1 MAPLSKILTIKLKL
15 SGNLKSTCKIV
26 AKNGMTSPHL
36 TSSAGIGRGIGVPSD
51 TNQPRS
57 FGTTRLTDRPL
68 ESRWGGSECGPLGRN
83 VQGHECG
90 HWRQGNFVGVG
101 VCLKAAGDHRL
112 TAQSAGPGHICFAV
126 ICCFFRFFHPACFS
140 HFLFS
145 SVDLLRC
152 ATCYCCCSENSL
164 SQDTGKSLTTDKKV
178 LRRMRLN

>member
-36 TSSAGIGRGIGVPSD
+36 TSSADIGRGDWGAFRHESTAQFWDYAVNRP
-51 TNQPRS
+51 T
-57 FGTTRLTDRPL
+57 FGK
-68 ESRWGGSECGPLGRN
+68 SVGGSECGPLGRN

-112 TAQSAGPGHICFAV
+112 AAQSAGPRHICFAV